1 MVLNTKLKLVMTK
14 KEIVDKVSKQTGIDR
29 EDVHLLFESFIKTI
43 QDSMVDGKNIYIRGF
58 GSFINKKKA
67 RKIAR
72 NISTNTAIII
82 EPHYYPTFK
91 PSKIFGEKV
100 KKALN

>member
-1 MVLNTKLKLVMTK
+1 MTK

-29 EDVHLLFESFIKTI
+29 EDVYLLFESFIKTI

-82 EPHYYPTFK
+82 ESHYYPTFK

>member
-1 MVLNTKLKLVMTK
+1 MTK

-29 EDVHLLFESFIKTI
+29 EDVYLLFESFIKTI

-82 EPHYYPTFK
+82 ESHYYPTFK
-91 PSKIFGEKV
+91 P
-100 KKALN
+100 

>member
-1 MVLNTKLKLVMTK
+1 MTK
-14 KEIVDKVSKQTGIDR
+14 RDIINKVSDKTGIDR
-29 EDVHLLFESFIKTI
+29 EDAYLLFESVVDTIKE
-43 QDSMVDGKNIYIRGF
+43 SMIGGRNIYIRGF

-91 PSKIFGEKV
+91 PSKKFGDKV
-100 KKALN
+100 RKNFVLN

>member
-1 MVLNTKLKLVMTK
+1 MTK

-29 EDVHLLFESFIKTI
+29 EDVYLLFESFIKTI

-58 GSFINKKKA
+58 GSFINKKTA

-72 NISTNTAIII
+72 NISTHTALII
-82 EPHYYPTFK
+82 ERHYYPTFK
-91 PSKIFGEKV
+91 P
-100 KKALN
+100 

>member
-29 EDVHLLFESFIKTI
+29 EDVYLLFESFIKTI

-58 GSFINKKKA
+58 GSFINKKKG

-82 EPHYYPTFK
+82 EPHYYPTFNHQK
-91 PSKIFGEKV
+91 FLAIKL
-100 KKALN
+100 KKL

>member
-1 MVLNTKLKLVMTK
+1 MTK

-29 EDVHLLFESFIKTI
+29 EDVYLLFESFIKTI

-67 RKIAR
+67 RKIA
-72 NISTNTAIII
+72 
-82 EPHYYPTFK
+82 K
-91 PSKIFGEKV
+91 KILKI
-100 KKALN
+100 

>member
-1 MVLNTKLKLVMTK
+1 MTK
-14 KEIVDKVSKQTGIDR
+14 KEIVDKVTKQTGIDR
-29 EDVHLLFESFIKTI
+29 EDVYLLFEAFIQTI
-43 QDSMVDGKNIYIRGF
+43 QESMIEGNNIYIRGF

-67 RKIAR
+67 KKIAR

-82 EPHYYPTFK
+82 EPHYYPNFK

-100 KKALN
+100 KKSLS

>member
-29 EDVHLLFESFIKTI
+29 EDVYLLFESFIKTI

-91 PSKIFGEKV
+91 PSKFLA
-100 KKALN
+100 KKSKKR

>member
-29 EDVHLLFESFIKTI
+29 EDVYLLFESFIKTI

-58 GSFINKKKA
+58 GSFINKKIWNF
-67 RKIAR
+67 KINR
-72 NISTNTAIII
+72 RGFIHS
-82 EPHYYPTFK
+82 HSFWK
-91 PSKIFGEKV
+91 KKV
-100 KKALN
+100 SRF

>member
-1 MVLNTKLKLVMTK
+1 MIKRDIIN
-14 KEIVDKVSKQTGIDR
+14 KVSKKTGIDR
-29 EDVHLLFESFIKTI
+29 EDAHLLFESFIQTI
-43 QDSMVDGKNIYIRGF
+43 KESMIEGDNVYIRGF
-58 GSFINKKKA
+58 GSFVNKKKA

-91 PSKIFGEKV
+91 PSKKFGEKV
-100 KKALN
+100 KKNLPVLTKAV